1 MLCLV
6 ELGLEQREPGKK
18 NKVRNEYPYRLGFLW
33 KMLKKLFKTRI
44 LGVEWLYGWGDIVW
58 NWPKAMDA
66 IYVGRANASH
76 KRETCKDDRNCRG

>member
-1 MLCLV
+1 LEDLLILEREAILENYTKFPAMLCLV

-44 LGVEWLYGWGDIVW
+44 LGVE
-58 NWPKAMDA
+58 
-66 IYVGRANASH
+66 
-76 KRETCKDDRNCRG
+76 

>member
-44 LGVEWLYGWGDIVW
+44 LGVE
-58 NWPKAMDA
+58 
-66 IYVGRANASH
+66 
-76 KRETCKDDRNCRG
+76 